1 MIMTDQQKYIDELE
15 SAIATLD
22 LENQLMRARNE
33 RLEKEVEH
41 LRDVLTMKANTQS
54 SWLCPQ
60 LGTLWFKPIVLY
72 FNGLDQNRH
81 TWHTFFETRFQLLIF
96 DFSF

>member
-1 MIMTDQQKYIDELE
+1 MIMTDQQKYIEELE

-41 LRDVLTMKANTQS
+41 LRDVLTMKANTH
-54 SWLCPQ
+54 
-60 LGTLWFKPIVLY
+60 
-72 FNGLDQNRH
+72 QNV
-81 TWHTFFETRFQLLIF
+81 
-96 DFSF
+96 

>member
-1 MIMTDQQKYIDELE
+1 MAHGCDYRVLDLDGGVWLGGLLFSNYCGVIMTDQQKYIDELE

-41 LRDVLTMKANTQS
+41 LRDILTMKAKTQS
-54 SWLCPQ
+54 S
-60 LGTLWFKPIVLY
+60 
-72 FNGLDQNRH
+72 
-81 TWHTFFETRFQLLIF
+81 
-96 DFSF
+96 

>member
-1 MIMTDQQKYIDELE
+1 MTDQQKYIDELE

-41 LRDVLTMKANTQS
+41 LRDILTMKANTH
-54 SWLCPQ
+54 
-60 LGTLWFKPIVLY
+60 
-72 FNGLDQNRH
+72 QN
-81 TWHTFFETRFQLLIF
+81 
-96 DFSF
+96 S